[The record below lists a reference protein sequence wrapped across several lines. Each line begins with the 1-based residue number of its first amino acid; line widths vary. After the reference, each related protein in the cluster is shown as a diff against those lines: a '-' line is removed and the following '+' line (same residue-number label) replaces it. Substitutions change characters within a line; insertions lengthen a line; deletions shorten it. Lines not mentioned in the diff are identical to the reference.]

1 MNATCRQSINQLMSY
16 KLLTYLSSQIISYQ
30 IHLPV
35 LNIELS
41 ATIDIPDD
49 AKNEILRLNIIRFGG
64 HSFFALSR

>member
-1 MNATCRQSINQLMSY
+1 MNATSRQSINQLMSY
-16 KLLTYLSSQIISYQ
+16 KLLTYLSSQLISYQ
-30 IHLPV
+30 VHLPV

-49 AKNEILRLNIIRFGG
+49 AKNEILRLIIIRFGG